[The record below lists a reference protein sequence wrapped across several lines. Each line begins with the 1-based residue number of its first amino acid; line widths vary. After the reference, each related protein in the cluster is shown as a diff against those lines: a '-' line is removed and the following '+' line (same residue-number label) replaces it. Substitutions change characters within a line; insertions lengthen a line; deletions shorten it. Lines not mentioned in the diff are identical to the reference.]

1 MNTFGLTQIG
11 QEAESKHMDTT
22 NKIED
27 LDAMI
32 TSLTTLKNT
41 LATDADTLNSRLKT
55 SNINSTIWH
64 ILMFHFNTG
73 RLFTN

>member
-1 MNTFGLTQIG
+1 
-11 QEAESKHMDTT
+11 MDTT

-41 LATDADTLNSRLKT
+41 LTTDADTLNSRLKT
-55 SNINSTIWH
+55 SNINSTI
-64 ILMFHFNTG
+64 
-73 RLFTN
+73 